1 MMTNETHLKP
11 DLMSLEELARR
22 MGISLTT
29 AYKLA
34 RTDALPVPV
43 IRVGPQYRFSRRA
56 FDALIGGT
64 SEPASTDAA

>member
-1 MMTNETHLKP
+1 MVTNETDLKP

-34 RTDALPVPV
+34 RTDALPIQV
-43 IRVGPQYRFSRRA
+43 IRIGPQYRFSRRA
-56 FDALIGGT
+56 YDALLGST